1 LGLFPGRSFPTL
13 VAEQDEANYLPNIGY
28 WTRRF
33 IEKGILHQTLEK
45 RFDQSVL
52 PFTDRDGMALALV
65 GIADAEMSRAGATGT
80 FPPNMRSAASQGV
93 TLLLNGAQKRQ
104 RS

>member
-1 LGLFPGRSFPTL
+1 MAISARTIGTFSWKEFPRWSPSRTKPTIC
-13 VAEQDEANYLPNIGY
+13 PIIGY

-65 GIADAEMSRAGATGT
+65 GIADARMSPGWSNGT
-80 FPPNMRSAASQGV
+80 FPPNMRSAASR
-93 TLLLNGAQKRQ
+93 A
-104 RS
+104 